1 MDGQSAQPGI
11 TIKKLTRSE
20 AEAWEASH
28 RGEEPAELASLDLD
42 HSIAAAPD
50 ELTNL
55 VALDGDRPVG
65 KIAMAPCPITMFPW
79 FESNLVRICSD

>member
-50 ELTNL
+50 VNPIRRSAEAAASSPFLL
-55 VALDGDRPVG
+55 VIRTS
-65 KIAMAPCPITMFPW
+65 PC
-79 FESNLVRICSD
+79 